1 MKNILIK
8 LREMVPTLS
17 ATEKEIADFIL
28 SESGRVPD
36 LTVRELAAETFSSPS
51 SVIRICRRL
60 GFSGYRDFHKN
71 LVQELATVGAG
82 DDDGAVMIGKD
93 DSVADIIHK
102 VSIRNIR
109 SMEDSEKLLDVAE
122 MEACVD
128 RLVSCRRLL
137 LFGIG
142 SSYCV
147 ANDAY
152 LKFLR
157 INKECLL
164 NEDWHSQ
171 LLSAR
176 NASPSDFA
184 IVFSYSGQTEEMITC
199 MEALKENGTPC
210 CAVTRLSTS
219 PVSKLA
225 DYKLYIASTE
235 PLFRNGAMSSRI
247 NQLNIV
253 DILFSAFI
261 NRQYEYSIKQLTR
274 THIHKESE
282 KSMQ

>member
-1 MKNILIK
+1 MKNILIT
-8 LREMVPTLS
+8 LREMIPALS
-17 ATEKEIADFIL
+17 ATEKEIAEYIL
-28 SESGRVPD
+28 NESGRVSD
-36 LTVRELAAETFSSPS
+36 LTVRELAAETFSSAS

-71 LVQELATVGAG
+71 LVQELATLGTGG
-82 DDDGAVMIGKD
+82 DDGEVMIGKE

-109 SMEDSEKLLDVAE
+109 SMEDSEKLLDISE
-122 MEACVD
+122 MEACVN

-171 LLSAR
+171 LLAAR
-176 NASPSDFA
+176 NAGPSDFA

-210 CAVTRLSTS
+210 CAVTRLASS

-253 DILFSAFI
+253 DILYSAFI
-261 NRQYEYSIKQLTR
+261 NRQYEYSMKQLTR
-274 THIHKESE
+274 THIQKDSALL
-282 KSMQ
+282 KL